1 LRFGAHPAL
10 VGREQR
16 RNKRAMQN
24 SPAGFAAKEWTGADG
39 LRLSVHDYPG
49 GKPGRPPLLCLH
61 GLTRNARDFQPLAD
75 RFAGEWRL
83 IAPDMRGRGQSE
95 YARDSST
102 YDIPTYAEDV
112 RLLLETL
119 DCGPVAIIGTSMGGL
134 IALHLALA
142 HAWPLAG
149 VVLNDVGPA
158 LEPAG
163 LARIR
168 EYVGQGG
175 SFETWMHAA
184 RHLREQFG
192 KAHPEFA
199 IADWLAFAKRT
210 MDIAGNGRIVFDY
223 DMKIAEPFNAPE
235 PPGIDLWP
243 AFRALRGVPALVLRG
258 ELSDL
263 LSAATVKA
271 MKKEL
276 PDLQAV
282 TVKRVGHAPTLAEPE
297 ARQAIAA
304 FLAEVA

>member
-1 LRFGAHPAL
+1 
-10 VGREQR
+10 
-16 RNKRAMQN
+16 MQN
-24 SPAGFAAKEWTGADG
+24 SPAGFAAKKWTGADG
-39 LRLSVHDYPG
+39 LRLSLHDYPG
-49 GKPGRPPLLCLH
+49 GAPGRPPLLCLH

-95 YARDSST
+95 YARDAST

-134 IALHLALA
+134 IALHLARA

-192 KAHPEFA
+192 KAHPDFA

-210 MDIAGNGRIVFDY
+210 MDVAGNGRIVFDY

-235 PPGIDLWP
+235 PAAFNLWP

-271 MKKEL
+271 MKKDL
-276 PDLQAV
+276 PGLQAV

-297 ARQAIAA
+297 AQQAIAA

>member
-1 LRFGAHPAL
+1 
-10 VGREQR
+10 
-16 RNKRAMQN
+16 MQN
-24 SPAGFAAKEWTGADG
+24 SPAGFAAKEWTGVDG
-39 LRLSVHDYPG
+39 LRLSLRDYPG
-49 GKPGRPPLLCLH
+49 DARGRPPLLCLH
-61 GLTRNARDFQPLAD
+61 GLTRNARDFEPLAD

-83 IAPDMRGRGQSE
+83 LAPDMRGRGHSE
-95 YARDSST
+95 YARDAAT
-102 YDIPTYAEDV
+102 YDVATYAEDV

-119 DCGPVAIIGTSMGGL
+119 DCGPVVIVGTSMGGL
-134 IALHLALA
+134 IAAHLALT

-149 VVLNDVGPA
+149 VVLNDVGPV

-184 RHLREQFG
+184 RHLRDQFG
-192 KAHPEFA
+192 KAHPDFA

-210 MDIAGNGRIVFDY
+210 MDVAGNGRIVFDY

-235 PPGIDLWP
+235 PAGLDLWP
-243 AFRALRGVPALVLRG
+243 AFRALQGVPALVLRG

-276 PDLQAV
+276 PGLKAV
-282 TVKRVGHAPTLAEPE
+282 TVKRVGHAPMLDEPE
-297 ARQAIAA
+297 ARQAIAD
-304 FLAEVA
+304 FLAVLA